1 MRKDIVLPALA
12 LAGGA
17 AGLLLRIWQRVQALD
32 PVTQLYN
39 AGAPSSLALLALAMV
54 MAVLS
59 LVLCRGG
66 REISAP
72 EKAFL
77 CPYPA
82 YMTLMTAAAMAFLL
96 AAAAGM
102 PQFMQ
107 ELQAWQLDSEY
118 HALPAALFLSQLG
131 CVAAACRGRWP
142 DRVMGGF
149 TALQL
154 SLPAFWLA
162 LLLVL
167 LFAETLGW
175 LPTSGLRSP
184 NGILLPALVLSW
196 APMASAARLTRS
208 ALLEQL
214 ARPYCLAAR
223 ARGVSR
229 VRLIWHNALPN
240 ALPPVVSLLGNTLG
254 GLLGGSVVVESIFAL
269 PGLGAYALSAV
280 TNRDYP
286 ALQGYVLVTGLV
298 YVAVTTGVD
307 LISMVLDP
315 RIRLGGKAL

>member
-1 MRKDIVLPALA
+1 MGRYCAKKLLSLFPVLLGITLAAFLLGVISPGNPAELALSQGGYQPTEEQIQEMEHQMGLDLPLPAQYLRWVGRA
-12 LAGGA
+12 LTGDLGQSYASGRPVLTELMLRLPTTLLLAG
-17 AGLLLRIWQRVQALD
+17 
-32 PVTQLYN
+32 
-39 AGAPSSLALLALAMV
+39 
-54 MAVLS
+54 
-59 LVLCRGG
+59 
-66 REISAP
+66 
-72 EKAFL
+72 
-77 CPYPA
+77 
-82 YMTLMTAAAMAFLL
+82 AAMALCLGGGL
-96 AAAAGM
+96 A
-102 PQFMQ
+102 
-107 ELQAWQLDSEY
+107 
-118 HALPAALFLSQLG
+118 LG
-131 CVAAACRGRWP
+131 CVAAACRSRWP
-142 DRVMGGF
+142 DRVIGGF

-167 LFAETLGW
+167 LFAEILGW

-184 NGILLPALVLSW
+184 KGLLLPALVLSW

>member
-1 MRKDIVLPALA
+1 MGRYCVKKLVSLLPVLLGITLAAFLLGVVSPGNPAELALSQGGYQPTEEQIQEMEHQMGLDLPLPAQYLRWVGRA
-12 LAGGA
+12 LTGDLGQSYASGRPVLTELMLCLPVTLLLAG
-17 AGLLLRIWQRVQALD
+17 
-32 PVTQLYN
+32 
-39 AGAPSSLALLALAMV
+39 
-54 MAVLS
+54 
-59 LVLCRGG
+59 
-66 REISAP
+66 
-72 EKAFL
+72 
-77 CPYPA
+77 
-82 YMTLMTAAAMAFLL
+82 AAMALCLGGGL
-96 AAAAGM
+96 A
-102 PQFMQ
+102 
-107 ELQAWQLDSEY
+107 
-118 HALPAALFLSQLG
+118 LG
-131 CVAAACRGRWP
+131 CVAAAYRGRWP
-142 DRVMGGF
+142 DRVIGGF

-184 NGILLPALVLSW
+184 KGILLPALVLSW

-269 PGLGAYALSAV
+269 PGLGQLFYAAV
-280 TNRDYP
+280 MARDYTMIMGN
-286 ALQGYVLVTGLV
+286 LVLGAVLTLLGNLLADVCYGL
-298 YVAVTTGVD
+298 A
-307 LISMVLDP
+307 DP
-315 RIRLGGKAL
+315 RIRSSREVR

>member
-1 MRKDIVLPALA
+1 MGRYCVKKLISLFPVLLGITLAAFLLGVVSPGNPAELALSQGGYQPTEEQIQEMEHQMGLDLPLPAQYLRWVGRA
-12 LAGGA
+12 LTGDLGQSYASGRPVLTELMLRLPTTLLLAG
-17 AGLLLRIWQRVQALD
+17 
-32 PVTQLYN
+32 
-39 AGAPSSLALLALAMV
+39 
-54 MAVLS
+54 
-59 LVLCRGG
+59 
-66 REISAP
+66 
-72 EKAFL
+72 
-77 CPYPA
+77 
-82 YMTLMTAAAMAFLL
+82 AAMALCLGGGL
-96 AAAAGM
+96 A
-102 PQFMQ
+102 
-107 ELQAWQLDSEY
+107 
-118 HALPAALFLSQLG
+118 LG

-142 DRVMGGF
+142 DQVIGGV

-184 NGILLPALVLSW
+184 KGILLPALVLSW

-307 LISMVLDP
+307 LVSMVLDP

>member
-1 MRKDIVLPALA
+1 MGRYCVKKIVSLLPVLLGITLAAFLLGVVSPGNPAELALSQGGYQPTEEQIQEMEHQMGLDLPLPAQYLRWVGRA
-12 LAGGA
+12 LTGDLGQSYASGRPVLTELMLRLPVTLLLAG
-17 AGLLLRIWQRVQALD
+17 
-32 PVTQLYN
+32 
-39 AGAPSSLALLALAMV
+39 
-54 MAVLS
+54 
-59 LVLCRGG
+59 
-66 REISAP
+66 
-72 EKAFL
+72 
-77 CPYPA
+77 
-82 YMTLMTAAAMAFLL
+82 AAMALCLGGGL
-96 AAAAGM
+96 A
-102 PQFMQ
+102 
-107 ELQAWQLDSEY
+107 
-118 HALPAALFLSQLG
+118 LG

-142 DRVMGGF
+142 DRVIGGF

-184 NGILLPALVLSW
+184 KGILLPALVLSW

-298 YVAVTTGVD
+298 YVAVATGVD